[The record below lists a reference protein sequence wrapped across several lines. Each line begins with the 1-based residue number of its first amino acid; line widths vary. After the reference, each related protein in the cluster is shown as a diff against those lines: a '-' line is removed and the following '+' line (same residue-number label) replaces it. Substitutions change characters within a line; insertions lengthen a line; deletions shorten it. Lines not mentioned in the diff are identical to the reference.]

1 MAAHGINAGLVITVA
16 QTAVDFLWSHWDG
29 SSKSVRSAL
38 LASEFWTMQA
48 FSLHGPWVQSVTRD
62 ALVEF
67 LGNYIDRR
75 LDVGQSEDLAVAT
88 AVYRLT
94 GQRVGAA

>member
-1 MAAHGINAGLVITVA
+1 MSSRGINAGLVITVA
-16 QTAVDFLWSHWDG
+16 QAAIDFLWSHWDG
-29 SSKSVRSAL
+29 SVKSARSAL

-48 FSLHGPWVQSVTRD
+48 FGSHGGWVQAVTRD

-75 LDVGQSEDLAVAT
+75 MEVAHSEDLAGAT

>member
-1 MAAHGINAGLVITVA
+1 MASRGINAGLVITVA
-16 QTAVDFLWSHWDG
+16 QSAIDFLWSHWDG

-38 LASEFWTMQA
+38 MASEFWTLQA
-48 FSLHGPWVQSVTRD
+48 YGRHGQWVQSVTRD

-75 LDVGQSEDLAVAT
+75 MEVGDSEDRAVAT
-88 AVYRLT
+88 VVYRLT
-94 GQRVGAA
+94 GKTVGAV